1 MPLEVQVVRSG
12 EKPPRYVL
20 KGQIDE
26 RTQVD
31 KLVGTLDQGAVLDL
45 TGVERINSA
54 GLLIWV
60 RWINKATDGRGIS
73 VEGISYPMAVQ
84 ANQLLDLFGSAQIV
98 SCLAPYYCPRCNA
111 ARTVVVTADEVRG
124 GVQVPTRAC
133 ATCGTPMQ
141 FDELDD
147 YFQFLRPAP

>member
-12 EKPPRYVL
+12 EQPPRYVL

-26 RTQVD
+26 RSQLGTV
-31 KLVGTLDQGAVLDL
+31 VGELANGGILDL
-45 TGVERINSA
+45 TGIERINSA
-54 GLLIWV
+54 GLLLWV
-60 RWINKATDGRGIS
+60 RWVVKATEGRGIS

-84 ANQLLDLFGSAQIV
+84 ANQLLDLFGSARVV

-111 ARTVVVTADEVRG
+111 ARTVLVTAEELRD
-124 GVQVPTRAC
+124 RAQIPPRNC
-133 ATCGTPMQ
+133 NSCSTAMQ

-147 YFQFLRPAP
+147 YFQFLRPQP